1 MKIEELEKNAIAAF
15 DEASDENKKLLMNLF
30 GKNKFKPK
38 SIMERVKT
46 FEDACAIVQPGEN
59 LKILLDY
66 DGHDGDLLSSQAHLK
81 LTIIAKALN
90 EGWQPD
96 WTNSSEYKYV
106 PWFID
111 KPGFGLSY
119 HGCDGWT
126 TATFVGSRLCFRT
139 KELAEYAATQF
150 ADIYNTFLTIK
161 S

>member
-38 SIMERVKT
+38 KIVERVKT

-66 DGHDGDLLSSQAHLK
+66 DGDDGDLLSSQAHLK
-81 LTIIAKALN
+81 IAIIAKALN

-96 WTNSSEYKYV
+96 WTNSIEYKYV
-106 PWFID
+106 PWF
-111 KPGFGLSY
+111 KHKSSFGLSY
-119 HGCDGWT
+119 YDCAYWFTD
-126 TATFVGSRLCFRT
+126 AIVGSRLCFRT

-150 ADIYNTFLTIK
+150 TDIYNTFLTIK